1 MKEKEPSSLIGA
13 LENGWFNRHGIPNIL
28 LSVSDQEGAVDGQR
42 IREMCKRLG
51 IQKRRSSVYH
61 QQGDGQAERSIQSF
75 KTALRCIFEDRQIAD
90 THWPKLLQEIT
101 FILNS
106 LPNASTGFSPH
117 EVMYG
122 TQLRLPLVK
131 WLPFQ
136 QCGEYVEVEDY
147 VDRACQRNEK
157 LWKEV
162 QRKTEKSKTTW
173 RSGMIEKLP
182 GVR

>member
-28 LSVSDQEGAVDGQR
+28 LSDQEGAVDGQR

-147 VDRACQRNEK
+147 VDRACQRTMRNSGKKYRERLKSLK
-157 LWKEV
+157 LHGGAV
-162 QRKTEKSKTTW
+162 
-173 RSGMIEKLP
+173 
-182 GVR
+182 